1 MATRGGTR
9 STAAGTPSAPHVP
22 GGAFEFT
29 DTAPSTPVAREV
41 LFTYRGKEHTI
52 PVDFELGDAMEYA
65 HIARTQG
72 PDKAVD
78 FALELALGTAGYAA
92 LRAVRGLKP
101 VQLERIVGMV
111 TTRVAGGGTSPK

>member
-1 MATRGGTR
+1 MATRGGSRTV
-9 STAAGTPSAPHVP
+9 SSAPNVPHVP

-29 DTAPSTPVAREV
+29 DSDTGPVAREV
-41 LFTYRGKEHTI
+41 LFTYRGTEHTI

-78 FALELALGTAGYAA
+78 FALELALGAAGYAA

-101 VQLERIVGMV
+101 AQLERIVGMV
-111 TTRVAGGGTSPK
+111 TERVAGGGVNPK

>member
-9 STAAGTPSAPHVP
+9 TVSSAPSAPHVP

-29 DTAPSTPVAREV
+29 DSDTGPVAREV
-41 LFTYRGKEHTI
+41 LFTYRGTEHTI

-101 VQLERIVGMV
+101 AQLQRIVGMV
-111 TTRVAGGGTSPK
+111 TERVAGGGVNPK